1 MYLRCGLFF
10 NEAARW
16 GVVTLLKMDSGTCV
30 LLQILHNFSKQL
42 ILRTPA
48 NYCLQKNVH
57 QRMQVMCIVI
67 YCVRATQFMFV
78 MISRGTL
85 SSLTVDFINQI
96 SKKPRW
102 QMWQN
107 ELCIDGKKLRLIWSA
122 VCFKGKESNSIRV
135 I

>member
-1 MYLRCGLFF
+1 MRSLF
-10 NEAARW
+10 NEAVRW
-16 GVVTLLKMDSGTCV
+16 GLVTLLKMDSGTCV

-48 NYCLQKNVH
+48 TPCLQKNVH
-57 QRMQVMCIVI
+57 QRMQVMRIVI

-78 MISRGTL
+78 ISRGTI

-107 ELCIDGKKLRLIWSA
+107 ELCIDRKKLRLIWSA
-122 VCFKGKESNSIRV
+122 VCFKGKESKSIRV